1 MTSNPLPTAE
11 TVAELRAINRNY
23 ELARGIH
30 FAITSVADALEA
42 SQAREAAAEA
52 RVTALEAEKAG
63 LVCERDELREIVNEQ
78 FGEELGGDKNLTP
91 IRGSY
96 HTFVSWELRRRARQ
110 ALSRSST
117 EVKNDG

>member
-52 RVTALEAEKAG
+52 RVTALEAEKAEVRAILKD
-63 LVCERDELREIVNEQ
+63 LVASLNRRGQTLSISHDELSALEA
-78 FGEELGGDKNLTP
+78 
-91 IRGSY
+91 
-96 HTFVSWELRRRARQ
+96 RASQ

-117 EVKNDG
+117 EVKNDEAL